1 MASWFSRRDFLP
13 AGLKAEQVELD
24 GNTIRVHVRSPDLQD
39 RLDQFS
45 QRGKS
50 KRRGNS
56 LGVGAIAAALALG
69 GAGVAYFLATGLQ
82 EGDSALETSDV
93 ETFQDRRPGTGGW
106 QNRCWRRAR
115 SSRARRRRRSCH

>member
-1 MASWFSRRDFLP
+1 M
-13 AGLKAEQVELD
+13 AEQ
-24 GNTIRVHVRSPDLQD
+24 TPPDLQD

-50 KRRGNS
+50 KPRGNS
-56 LGVGAIAAALALG
+56 LGVGALAAALALG

-93 ETFQDRRPGTGGW
+93 ETFQDRRPGSGGRLKFPPDETE
-106 QNRCWRRAR
+106 QRV
-115 SSRARRRRRSCH
+115 SSYSSLCSSWCAVTCHWALIQP

>member
-1 MASWFSRRDFLP
+1 MADQTP
-13 AGLKAEQVELD
+13 
-24 GNTIRVHVRSPDLQD
+24 PDLQS

-45 QRGKS
+45 QRSKS

-56 LGVGAIAAALALG
+56 LGVGALAAALALG

-93 ETFQDRRPGTGGW
+93 ETFQDRRSGTG
-106 QNRCWRRAR
+106 RATGIP
-115 SSRARRRRRSCH
+115 ARRDRTTGQ